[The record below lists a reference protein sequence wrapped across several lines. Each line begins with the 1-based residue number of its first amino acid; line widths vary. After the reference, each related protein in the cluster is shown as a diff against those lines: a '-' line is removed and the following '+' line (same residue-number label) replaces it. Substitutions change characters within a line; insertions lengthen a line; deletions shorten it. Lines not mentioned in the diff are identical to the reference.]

1 MAHSDL
7 TDLSEFY
14 TKHRGFTTTLDL
26 NWIALTIL
34 DSAAVIPWNEDKKKH
49 LILAIS
55 FNLIFYFQTK
65 LVRQQKELFYSPSD
79 LAPKRNKLQI

>member
-55 FNLIFYFQTK
+55 FNLIFYFQK
-65 LVRQQKELFYSPSD
+65 VYLYLQRHIFRVRSYLDS
-79 LAPKRNKLQI
+79 